1 VLAVGEGFLY
11 FITGILLLDLRNFG
25 PGRNISIKRGVFGLG
40 FQSGLLT
47 GLAMV
52 AIVVAGVLAWAVW
65 KLIKTLEKLAKH
77 VDASFR
83 LFEKTAE
90 EIRATN
96 VVVQEIISH
105 AEKGV
110 ANIEHV
116 TEGVRKFRKTLDAAT
131 GVLDFAV
138 LPVLGS
144 VAGVLAG
151 SKVGLSHVVKRIF
164 RKEGRHGE

>member
-1 VLAVGEGFLY
+1 M
-11 FITGILLLDLRNFG
+11 
-25 PGRNISIKRGVFGLG
+25 G

-52 AIVVAGVLAWAVW
+52 AIVVAGVLALAVW
-65 KLIKTLEKLAKH
+65 KLIKTLEKLAGH

-90 EIRATN
+90 EIRVTN
-96 VVVQEIISH
+96 AAVQKIISH

-110 ANIEHV
+110 ANVEHM

-131 GVLDFAV
+131 GVLNFAV

-144 VAGVLAG
+144 VAGVLAF
-151 SKVGLSHVVKRIF
+151 SKAGMSHVVKRIF

>member
-1 VLAVGEGFLY
+1 
-11 FITGILLLDLRNFG
+11 
-25 PGRNISIKRGVFGLG
+25 LG

-47 GLAMV
+47 GLYLV
-52 AIVVAGVLAWAVW
+52 AILVAGGLAWSVW
-65 KLIKTLEKLAKH
+65 KLIKTLEKLANH
-77 VDASFR
+77 VEASFR

-90 EIRATN
+90 EIRVTN
-96 VVVQEIISH
+96 AAVRKIISH

-110 ANIEHV
+110 ANVEHV

-144 VAGVLAG
+144 VAGVLAF
-151 SKVGLSHVVKRIF
+151 SKAGMSHVVKRIF

>member
-1 VLAVGEGFLY
+1 
-11 FITGILLLDLRNFG
+11 
-25 PGRNISIKRGVFGLG
+25 LG

-52 AIVVAGVLAWAVW
+52 AIVVAIGLAWFVW
-65 KLIKTLEKLAKH
+65 KLIKTLEKLANH
-77 VDASFR
+77 VDSSFR
-83 LFEKTAE
+83 QFEKTAE

-96 VVVQEIISH
+96 AKAQGIISH
-105 AEKGV
+105 AERSA
-110 ANIEHV
+110 ANIEYV
-116 TEGVRKFRKTLDAAT
+116 TDGVRKFRKTLDAAT

-151 SKVGLSHVVKRIF
+151 SKVGMSHIVNRIF
-164 RKEGRHGE
+164 GKEGRHGGR

>member
-1 VLAVGEGFLY
+1 
-11 FITGILLLDLRNFG
+11 
-25 PGRNISIKRGVFGLG
+25 LG

-47 GLAMV
+47 GLYLV
-52 AIVVAGVLAWAVW
+52 AILVAGGLAWSVW
-65 KLIKTLEKLAKH
+65 KLIKTLEKLANH
-77 VDASFR
+77 VEASFR

-90 EIRATN
+90 EIRVTN
-96 VVVQEIISH
+96 AAVRKIISH

-110 ANIEHV
+110 ANVEHV

-144 VAGVLAG
+144 VAGVLAF
-151 SKVGLSHVVKRIF
+151 SKTGMSHVVKRIF
-164 RKEGRHGE
+164 RKEGRHGK

>member
-1 VLAVGEGFLY
+1 M
-11 FITGILLLDLRNFG
+11 GI
-25 PGRNISIKRGVFGLG
+25 
-40 FQSGLLT
+40 QSGMLT
-47 GLAMV
+47 VLYIV
-52 AIVVAGVLAWAVW
+52 AIVVAGGLAWSVW
-65 KLIKTLEKLAKH
+65 KLIKTLEKVAIH
-77 VDASFR
+77 VEASFR

-90 EIRATN
+90 EIRVTN
-96 VVVQEIISH
+96 AKIQKIVSH
-105 AEKGV
+105 AEKSV
-110 ANIEHV
+110 ENVEHV

-151 SKVGLSHVVKRIF
+151 SKAGMSHVVKRIF

>member
-1 VLAVGEGFLY
+1 MLSC
-11 FITGILLLDLRNFG
+11 ILLFDPRNLA
-25 PGRNISIKRGVFGLG
+25 PDCNISTKGGIFGLG
-40 FQSGLLT
+40 IQSGMLT
-47 GLAMV
+47 VLYIV
-52 AIVVAGVLAWAVW
+52 AIVVAGGLAWSVW
-65 KLIKTLEKLAKH
+65 RLIKTLEKLANH
-77 VDASFR
+77 VEASFR

-90 EIRATN
+90 EIRVTN
-96 VVVQEIISH
+96 AAVQKILSH

-110 ANIEHV
+110 ANVEHV

-131 GVLDFAV
+131 GVLNFAV

-151 SKVGLSHVVKRIF
+151 SKAGMSHFVKRIF